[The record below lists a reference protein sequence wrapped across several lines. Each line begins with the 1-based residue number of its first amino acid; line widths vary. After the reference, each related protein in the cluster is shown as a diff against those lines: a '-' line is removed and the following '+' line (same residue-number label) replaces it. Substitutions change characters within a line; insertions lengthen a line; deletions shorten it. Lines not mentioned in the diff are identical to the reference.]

1 MSSKA
6 RTVEHGGVDWKIIPG
21 SRREQLL
28 MRMIR
33 QDNAL
38 NHADVEPFIPG
49 PTLLWQIGFWIVV
62 SGAAGF
68 AAGLFVLVIQRA
80 IA

>member
-6 RTVEHGGVDWKIIPG
+6 RSVEHGGVVWKVIPG

-28 MRMIR
+28 MRFIR

-38 NHADVEPFIPG
+38 HHADVAAEPDDDYGLEIWLPPLVG
-49 PTLLWQIGFWIVV
+49 GFLVGF
-62 SGAAGF
+62 SAG
-68 AAGLFVLVIQRA
+68 VLVGWGA
-80 IA
+80 VG

>member
-6 RTVEHGGVDWKIIPG
+6 RSVEHGGVVWKVIPG

-28 MRMIR
+28 MRFIR

-38 NHADVEPFIPG
+38 HHADIEPATAAPPIW
-49 PTLLWQIGFWIVV
+49 WQLGFWIVA
-62 SGAAGF
+62 SGTAGF
-68 AAGLFVLVIQRA
+68 VAGLFVLFIQRGFV
-80 IA
+80 